1 MSWRVIFA
9 PLWIGDLVTISRRVD
24 EFVQALSAR
33 RDVTEEQQRKT
44 SILRPIANSIDSLA
58 IFVTKILLAL
68 QLEASIDLEVLML
81 LGPFWIGLVCSNIAR
96 GALAAHRVRQR
107 RLAETQED
115 HQPAQR
121 EFRVFQD
128 FCTGVVAAG
137 GHACSRGLQP
147 ALVALKLDDYW
158 DASSWGVVFAPAW
171 IVLAILASVAATL
184 CNCTPLLSAGMPN
197 RVRRQAIRLVSLCT
211 SQLIAIA
218 GCTFVSAF
226 LLAKRLDARDAAD
239 ARYRRR
245 RDKCNRMMETIS
257 IDLLAH
263 SQAEL
268 CTSPGY
274 LDRDLRSLEPSATA
288 ILAPL
293 ILMYGV
299 IFVIHPLVVRD
310 SRYFQQIVRVVVIEA
325 DDSRDE
331 ARAALAAQRANM
343 LDILS
348 AGASQTLVGVQDNN
362 IIVNALT
369 MPTKLLRHSGT
380 LYQRA
385 SPISSLSAGHQDLEN
400 AKASHDNA
408 YAQKRDDVAACD
420 EDVEDDWS
428 EDSSFRSIDAD
439 EQPPKR
445 RIAAS
450 HKLCYVCC
458 MERRNA
464 VLFECGHGGLC
475 FGCAH
480 SLATRHPRTCPICRQ
495 QIDAV
500 LKVGKRQRG
509 SKFVVS
515 EEGIVIRPTN
525 STRLLDN
532 DAFAP
537 APAAPAPNE

>member
-1 MSWRVIFA
+1 M
-9 PLWIGDLVTISRRVD
+9 
-24 EFVQALSAR
+24 QALSAR
-33 RDVTEEQQRKT
+33 RDVTEEQQYKT
-44 SILRPIANSIDSLA
+44 SILRPIANSIDAVA
-58 IFVTKILLAL
+58 IFAAKILLAL
-68 QLEASIDLEVLML
+68 QLEASIDWEVLML
-81 LGPFWIGLVCSNIAR
+81 LGPFWIGLVCSNLAR
-96 GALAAHRVRQR
+96 GALAVLRVRQR
-107 RLAETQED
+107 RSAVNQDD

-121 EFRVFQD
+121 EFRVLQD
-128 FCTGVVAAG
+128 FCTCVVAAG

-147 ALVALKLDDYW
+147 ALVALKLDGYW
-158 DASSWGVVFAPAW
+158 SASSWGVVFAPAW

-211 SQLIAIA
+211 SQLITIA
-218 GCTFVSAF
+218 GCTFVAAF

-245 RDKCNRMMETIS
+245 RDKCGRMMETIS
-257 IDLLAH
+257 TNPLVE
-263 SQAEL
+263 SQAKL

-288 ILAPL
+288 ILVPL
-293 ILMYGV
+293 IVMYGV

-362 IIVNALT
+362 IIVNALD

-385 SPISSLSAGHQDLEN
+385 SPVSFIAGDHNDLEN
-400 AKASHDNA
+400 AKVSQGNA
-408 YAQKRDDVAACD
+408 YAQKRDNVAACD
-420 EDVEDDWS
+420 QDVEEDWS
-428 EDSSFRSIDAD
+428 DDSSFRSVDAD

-445 RIAAS
+445 RASAS

-458 MERRNA
+458 IERRNA

-500 LKVGKRQRG
+500 LKVGSRQKG
-509 SKFVVS
+509 SNFVVS
-515 EEGIVIRPTN
+515 EEGIIIRPTN

-537 APAAPAPNE
+537 APAAPASNE